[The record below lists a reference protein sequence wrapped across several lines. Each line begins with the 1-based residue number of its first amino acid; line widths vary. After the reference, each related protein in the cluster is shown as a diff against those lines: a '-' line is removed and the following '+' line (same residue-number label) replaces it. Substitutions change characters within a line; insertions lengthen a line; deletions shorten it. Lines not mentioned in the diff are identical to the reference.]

1 MIRQVLTDLM
11 HLCLNCCNDGPASL
25 ERMVVNRLEAI
36 SGDVSVVIRVNISFC
51 CGFLWTRKPYKVL
64 NFEQMTLSCDY
75 FRSNSQVKAYS

>member
-1 MIRQVLTDLM
+1 MIRQVFTDLM

-51 CGFLWTRKPYKVL
+51 CGFLWTRKPY
-64 NFEQMTLSCDY
+64 
-75 FRSNSQVKAYS
+75 RSPQL